1 MYSAIYISSLQR
13 GQPLHEI
20 TLHNRGCNFRVP
32 AVRFFPPLFLIC
44 FLTLC
49 FLLRLLALRS
59 RILRHSIPIYL
70 IPAHRISLSPA
81 EVAAVAF
88 NSVDVPAIAAFY
100 DANVIP
106 AAVAVPVKED
116 DVSEPWFVLSAAPL
130 AFLLEP
136 VYSVGYQCEFW
147 NDASLYISAL
157 VGAP

>member
-88 NSVDVPAIAAFY
+88 NSVDVPAVAAFY
-100 DANVIP
+100 NTYVIP
-106 AAVAVPVKED
+106 AAEAVP
-116 DVSEPWFVLSAAPL
+116 A
-130 AFLLEP
+130 LLLP
-136 VYSVGYQCEFW
+136 GIWQVPPCRSPAG
-147 NDASLYISAL
+147 LYPEHS
-157 VGAP
+157 PCTQTF

>member
-106 AAVAVPVKED
+106 AAVAVPVKEN
-116 DVSEPWFVLSAAPL
+116 DVPWRPAAAAPSE
-130 AFLLEP
+130 LLCKILDAVSDILP
-136 VYSVGYQCEFW
+136 DAYSTGLSSEE
-147 NDASLYISAL
+147 
-157 VGAP
+157 